1 MSISEGHNERVR
13 SWSLPYKS
21 RDHFWY
27 IIINFT
33 GFYKIVIFVS
43 ISKIGCCEIAINR
56 TIYKFE
62 SRFLRQIFFLSM
74 PFPAR
79 KCGDFLFVDGI
90 ISVLI
95 PVSIQALVPIL
106 MPVLM
111 LTSRPRKF
119 SATIFL
125 GSIAGPDYACLV
137 RVFFARWF
145 LPGGALRIKSHPFSP
160 ILRAPENRS
169 GRSYAEQPLFYGGKM
184 YV

>member
-1 MSISEGHNERVR
+1 MRPCDRACHRG
-13 SWSLPYKS
+13 
-21 RDHFWY
+21 
-27 IIINFT
+27 
-33 GFYKIVIFVS
+33 
-43 ISKIGCCEIAINR
+43 IGCGKRRFGEMSEWFKERAWKVRIPQKGIVGSNPAFSA
-56 TIYKFE
+56 KF
-62 SRFLRQIFFLSM
+62 FFLSM

-79 KCGDFLFVDGI
+79 TCGDFLFVDGI

-111 LTSRPRKF
+111 LSSRPRKF

-125 GSIAGPDYACLV
+125 GSFAGPDFACLV
-137 RVFFARWF
+137 RVFVARCF

-169 GRSYAEQPLFYGGKM
+169 GRSD
-184 YV
+184 